1 MKKTGND
8 YLKYTGIA
16 FQMLAIIGA
25 GVALGS
31 WADKKWNP
39 DKKTF
44 TVFFSLISV
53 LLAMGLI
60 IKDFIKKK

>member
-1 MKKTGND
+1 MKKPGND

-31 WADKKWNP
+31 WADKKLNP
-39 DKKTF
+39 EKKHLRW
-44 TVFFSLISV
+44 FSL
-53 LLAMGLI
+53 
-60 IKDFIKKK
+60 